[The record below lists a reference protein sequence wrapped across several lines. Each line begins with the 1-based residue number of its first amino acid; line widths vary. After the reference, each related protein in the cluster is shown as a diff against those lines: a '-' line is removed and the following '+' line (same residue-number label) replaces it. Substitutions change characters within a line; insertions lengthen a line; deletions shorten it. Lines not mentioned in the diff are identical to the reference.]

1 LNFVLTKSYFSGIS
15 LVSHL
20 LSSQTNL
27 TNDNRMDV
35 DKCLVFKNGPLSMF
49 ISHQTSLVRT
59 SESKSVVV
67 LAVLLSLLV
76 AFMLVVVAYFVVF
89 KSRLGPILR
98 ARFENTPYTDFVAQ
112 ESGEQT
118 DRRERSDPQPASVA
132 ETRKSGNQAMSMV
145 VTNESVAAQ
154 EGPST

>member
-1 LNFVLTKSYFSGIS
+1 M
-15 LVSHL
+15 SHL
-20 LSSQTNL
+20 LSSQTNSSSDDL
-27 TNDNRMDV
+27 MDV
-35 DKCLVFKNGPLSMF
+35 DNCYVFKHGPLSMF
-49 ISHQTSLVRT
+49 ISHQTSIEKT
-59 SESKSVVV
+59 SDSKSVVV

-76 AFMLVVVAYFVVF
+76 AFVLVVAAYFVVF

-112 ESGEQT
+112 ESGAQT
-118 DRRERSDPQPASVA
+118 DPQPAPVA
-132 ETRKSGNQAMSMV
+132 ENRKSGSQAMSMV